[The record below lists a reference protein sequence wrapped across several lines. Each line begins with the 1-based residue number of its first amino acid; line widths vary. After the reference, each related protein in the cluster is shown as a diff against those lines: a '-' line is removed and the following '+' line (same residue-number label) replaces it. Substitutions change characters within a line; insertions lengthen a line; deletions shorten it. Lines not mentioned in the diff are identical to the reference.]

1 MRVNLKAQ
9 ILNEKFGNVLNSFG
23 PEEAAGTIKFCLMM
37 GEFFD
42 CFYVRNTKEHITK
55 WKRNLEVDE
64 D

>member
-23 PEEAAGTIKFCLMM
+23 PEEAAGTRKFCLMM

-42 CFYVRNTKEHITK
+42 CLYVRNTKEHITK
-55 WKRNLEVDE
+55 
-64 D
+64 